1 MATPKQLVSN
11 VANPSID
18 TIKVFYTDD
27 GTGAGTVIDAF
38 TAANTST
45 VNASYK
51 AYITTNTGTIEN
63 PQQPFKIV
71 VWGDFDLGTGIIN
84 QLIPPG
90 GTLSMESSA
99 IDSIYFTVSGKK
111 V

>member
-11 VANPSID
+11 LANISPGSIQ
-18 TIKVFYTDD
+18 VFYTDD
-27 GTGAGTVIDAF
+27 GADNGTIIDAF
-38 TAANTST
+38 TASNTST

-51 AYITTNTGTIEN
+51 AYITTSSGTTAN
-63 PQQPFKIV
+63 PQQPFQVV
-71 VWGDFDLGTGIIN
+71 VWGDFDLGSGVVN

-99 IDSIYFTVSGKK
+99 ADSIYFTVSGKK